1 MKMKTFFKRVLI
13 LGLIYVCYWVY
24 TWNMD
29 FYWLLGKINYLG
41 DMSSSYSDMS
51 NSRFDAVNK

>member
-1 MKMKTFFKRVLI
+1 MKTFFKRVFI
-13 LGLIYVCYWVY
+13 LGLIYLCYWLY
-24 TWNMD
+24 TWELD
-29 FYWLLGKINYLG
+29 LYWLLGKINYLG